1 MIMRDNFRPLY
12 NEKAQDSDHWNKYME
27 TMPREDLDDLH
38 LRRIRRN
45 VEYAYK
51 HIPFY
56 NDLFRDVGIK
66 PRDIKTLE
74 DFNTKVPILDKPD
87 FMELQ
92 EQNDSPF
99 GSRDPAGPEHQ
110 LYRFQTSGTTGTP
123 LQEAMSLPLTIKMGE
138 SWTYGF
144 WNCGMRPDDR
154 FYFAFPFGTFVGFW
168 SAYWGVRRLGGV
180 VRSGAGLSTEE
191 RIKDIVDFDPDV
203 VVLTPTYATHMLEK
217 AEEMGIDL
225 SDTSVRFTVHAGEK
239 GPYVSSIRNRIA
251 EGWGAKVWDL
261 YGQSESPF
269 LGPTMDIDS
278 GGVHPCEPYFYSTVI
293 DPDTGEVLE
302 ENGTRGEHVVTT
314 HIPGAPGLTLRY
326 RTHDIVEVYEDPS
339 DVYETDITWKFFKG
353 SVLDRSDNMLSIRGT
368 NVYPR
373 ALEEII
379 TGVPRV
385 ADHYEIHV
393 TRENGNDQVEIKIE
407 AEPSSNSSE
416 YRDIEE
422 DIQQEIKEAVGVTVE
437 VQVLEP
443 NELPRYELKARR
455 FYDHRDAN

>member
-1 MIMRDNFRPLY
+1 MRDNFRPLY
-12 NEKAQDSDHWNKYME
+12 NEKARDSQHWNEYME

-45 VEYAYK
+45 IKYAYK
-51 HIPFY
+51 NIPFY
-56 NDLFRDVGIK
+56 NELFRDAGIK
-66 PRDIKTLE
+66 PQDIKTLE
-74 DFNTKVPILDKPD
+74 DFNTKVPIIDKPD

-92 EQNDSPF
+92 EKGEESPF
-99 GSRDPAGPEHQ
+99 GNRDSAGPEHQ
-110 LYRFQTSGTTGTP
+110 QYRFQTSGTTGTP
-123 LQEAMSLPLTIKMGE
+123 LQEAISLPLTIKMGE

-203 VVLTPTYATHMLEK
+203 VVMTPTYATHMLEK
-217 AEEMGIDL
+217 AEEMGINL

-239 GPYVSSIRNRIA
+239 GPHVPSIRNRIS

-269 LGPTMDIDS
+269 LGPTMDIES

-302 ENGTRGEHVVTT
+302 ENGHRGEHVVTT

-326 RTHDIVEVYEDPS
+326 RTHDVVEVYEDPS
-339 DVYETDITWKFFKG
+339 DVFETDITWKFFKG
-353 SVLDRSDNMLSIRGT
+353 NVLDRTDNMLSIRGT

-373 ALEEII
+373 ALEEIA
-379 TGVPRV
+379 TGV
-385 ADHYEIHV
+385 AKTSNHYEMHV
-393 TRENGNDQVEIKIE
+393 TREHGNDQVKIEIE
-407 AEPSSNSSE
+407 AEPGTDSSE
-416 YRDIEE
+416 YSDIGEA
-422 DIQQEIKEAVGVTVE
+422 IQQEVKEAVGITV
-437 VQVLEP
+437 VNDVLEP

-455 FYDHRDAN
+455 FYDHRQTN